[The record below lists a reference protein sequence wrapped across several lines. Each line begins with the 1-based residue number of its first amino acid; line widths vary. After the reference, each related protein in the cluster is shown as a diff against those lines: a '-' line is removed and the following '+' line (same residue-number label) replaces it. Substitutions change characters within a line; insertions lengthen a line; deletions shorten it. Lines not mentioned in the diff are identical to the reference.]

1 VGRSACD
8 RSRSSVP
15 SSELAGPRPR
25 LRAERDNVERADA
38 IVSGHKVKRHLSVEI
53 DKIEWHEFKE
63 ATAGRPGP
71 NTRYLKKTKTGWR
84 LSWRMNEDAIT
95 YDRASDGMY
104 PLLTND
110 RTLEPA
116 DVLDAHKRQPTIEKH
131 FGHLK
136 GVLEIAPAL
145 LKNEGRIE
153 ALVRLCSLTR
163 RHLIAHDETVLHAQE
178 PELTPLQR
186 QVLDLLGVPECRY
199 QPNG

>member
-1 VGRSACD
+1 MGRSACD

-104 PLLTND
+104 PSCRARHD
-110 RTLEPA
+110 GYYAACRIMPRRSFA
-116 DVLDAHKRQPTIEKH
+116 
-131 FGHLK
+131 
-136 GVLEIAPAL
+136 
-145 LKNEGRIE
+145 GR
-153 ALVRLCSLTR
+153 V
-163 RHLIAHDETVLHAQE
+163 
-178 PELTPLQR
+178 
-186 QVLDLLGVPECRY
+186 LGVVVGLVVAWESA
-199 QPNG
+199 